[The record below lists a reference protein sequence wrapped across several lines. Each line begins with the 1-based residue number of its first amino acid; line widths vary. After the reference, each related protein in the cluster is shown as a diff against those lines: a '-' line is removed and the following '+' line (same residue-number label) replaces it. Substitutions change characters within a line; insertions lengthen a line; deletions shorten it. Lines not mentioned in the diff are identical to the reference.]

1 MSSLHKRMQKA
12 TFEEQPRT
20 RKGAK
25 YATGRWTEKEHYL
38 FLLAVRDHGRDW
50 KKIEE
55 YVKSRSSTQAR
66 SHAQK
71 VLKDDVV
78 DYLDDE
84 IDKLAEIYDK
94 PLVQEKKVDSL
105 SSTKTH
111 SQGSVKGAKGKRKS
125 KRNRKAKIEKEDI
138 NKLLEISK
146 ENSIL
151 SEKEN
156 QSVSIDEED
165 SIYSEYSYPEES
177 NTKLFSIEKIVKKRN
192 KPGRKRAKVNNTPS
206 VIVTKETLESRKD
219 SVATTSSGS
228 SATAAS
234 PANTTTTVVLTPKPK
249 RQKLS
254 NQIALQPQIEENAV
268 VAKHKN
274 GCSDE
279 LDQKEVEVDNSETSL
294 KICLK
299 RGVSLQTQDQ
309 VRLVENEPEIKTC
322 KTSSA
327 RIKSFLI
334 PS

>member
-71 VLKDDVV
+71 VLKDDVMIN
-78 DYLDDE
+78 LDDE

-94 PLVQEKKVDSL
+94 PPVQEKKADNL
-105 SSTKTH
+105 SPTKAH
-111 SQGSVKGAKGKRKS
+111 SQGSAKGAKGKRKS
-125 KRNRKAKIEKEDI
+125 KRNYKAKIEKEDI
-138 NKLLEISK
+138 NELLQISK
-146 ENSIL
+146 ES
-151 SEKEN
+151 SVVSVKEN
-156 QSVSIDEED
+156 QSVSIDD
-165 SIYSEYSYPEES
+165 DASIYSDYSYPEDP
-177 NTKLFSIEKIVKKRN
+177 NTKLFSIEKIVKKRS

-206 VIVTKETLESRKD
+206 SIVTKETLENRKD

-234 PANTTTTVVLTPKPK
+234 PANTATTVVLTPKPK

-254 NQIALQPQIEENAV
+254 NQIALQTQIEENAV

-279 LDQKEVEVDNSETSL
+279 LDKNEVEVVSSETNL

-299 RGVSLQTQDQ
+299 RGVSLQTQNQ
-309 VRLVENEPEIKTC
+309 VSLVENE
-322 KTSSA
+322 
-327 RIKSFLI
+327 
-334 PS
+334 